1 MRAYRGSSENRSSAL
16 TGLEGRL
23 SSEGWRE
30 SFPKAQTLALR
41 YFIVPIDFS
50 LDSSVDFVLSAESDA
65 EFLQRYKDSFIENGN
80 YKITYD
86 QTTILLNSVRNGVSV
101 GERLRA
107 AFKAVI

>member
-1 MRAYRGSSENRSSAL
+1 VRAYRGSRENRSLAL
-16 TGLEGRL
+16 TGVEGRL

-41 YFIVPIDFS
+41 YFIVPTDFS
-50 LDSSVDFVLSAESDA
+50 LDTVDFVLSAESDA

-80 YKITYD
+80 YKITYV
-86 QTTILLNSVRNGVSV
+86 QTTILLKSVRNGVSV

>member
-1 MRAYRGSSENRSSAL
+1 L

-65 EFLQRYKDSFIENGN
+65 VFLQRYKDSFLENGYYN
-80 YKITYD
+80 ITYD

>member
-1 MRAYRGSSENRSSAL
+1 MRAYRGSRENRSLAL
-16 TGLEGRL
+16 TGVEGRL

-41 YFIVPIDFS
+41 YFIVPTDFS
-50 LDSSVDFVLSAESDA
+50 LDTVDFVLSAESDA

-80 YKITYD
+80 YKITYV
-86 QTTILLNSVRNGVSV
+86 QTTILLKSVRNGVSV